1 MLVLMP
7 LPAQGMLSPT
17 GKRLAPSL
25 GPIRLATGANSKR
38 GLLLMASNA
47 VYLDLTLPVGGKK
60 ELPHPLYSY
69 ISLSNLTFKKPFGR
83 P

>member
-1 MLVLMP
+1 MVALVSLI
-7 LPAQGMLSPT
+7 Q
-17 GKRLAPSL
+17 LAPSL
-25 GPIRLATGANSKR
+25 GESPIRLATGTGANSKK

-60 ELPHPLYSY
+60 AHPFDSY
-69 ISLSNLTFKKPFGR
+69 LSLSNLTFKKPFGR

>member
-17 GKRLAPSL
+17 GKRLAWV
-25 GPIRLATGANSKR
+25 RLATGANSKR

-47 VYLDLTLPVGGKK
+47 VYLDLTLPVGRKNY
-60 ELPHPLYSY
+60 LIHSILIFLY
-69 ISLSNLTFKKPFGR
+69 LT
-83 P
+83 

>member
-60 ELPHPLYSY
+60 ELPHPFYSY
-69 ISLSNLTFKKPFGR
+69 LSLSNLTFKKPFGR